1 MTSHLLI
8 EKAVTDTAEP
18 KWRRRAEDRPD
29 EVLDAALRQFVRKGF
44 AATKVEDIATDAGLS
59 KGAVYRYFSSKE
71 EIFEQLVKRALAPIA
86 DRTSMLAHTSQQ
98 PPADVLR
105 AILTL
110 VAGILANPDAM
121 ALPRLVLMEAGRFPA
136 LADTYR
142 RQVIDKAIDAL
153 EIIIQRGVDDGSFQ
167 PVDPRLAVRNVIGPL
182 LAHGLLGDVFGVD
195 RDRNISPAT
204 FVESHFDILING
216 LAIRKDGG

>member
-1 MTSHLLI
+1 MT
-8 EKAVTDTAEP
+8 ETAEP

-59 KGAVYRYFSSKE
+59 KGAVYRYFASKE

-105 AILTL
+105 AILSM
-110 VAGILANPDAM
+110 VATILANPYAL

-136 LADTYR
+136 LAEAYR
-142 RQVIDKAIDAL
+142 RQVIDKAMDAL
-153 EIIIQRGVDDGSFQ
+153 EIIIRRGVDDGSFRQ
-167 PVDPRLAVRNVIGPL
+167 VDPRLAVRNVIGPL
-182 LAHGLLGDVFGVD
+182 LAHVLLGEVFAID
-195 RDRNISPAT
+195 RERAVPPT
-204 FVESHFDILING
+204 VFVESHFDILING
-216 LAIRKDGG
+216 LATRNDGG

>member
-1 MTSHLLI
+1 MT
-8 EKAVTDTAEP
+8 ETAEP

-105 AILTL
+105 AILTM

-136 LADTYR
+136 LADAYR

-153 EIIIQRGVDDGSFQ
+153 EIIIQRGVDDGSFR

-182 LAHGLLGDVFGVD
+182 LAHGLLGDVFGLD
-195 RDRNISPAT
+195 REKNISPAT

-216 LAIRKDGG
+216 LATRKDGG